1 MPSNYSSRSAR
12 LWKNYSQNLLPRTA
26 VKSAHPNLITH
37 YHEIGLRLFI
47 SDDHCV
53 QPIQWSYFWILH
65 LCHRWGL
72 LVFSWRCICSV
83 PSSPDQIANSVSW
96 TFRAR
101 CRTNTTVCSLRIF
114 VLLSD
119 DHSKYT
125 IIPCTGDTESVI
137 YYSSS
142 TDCTGSSVS
151 SSFATEGYNYT
162 CDGMW
167 LSVYGHEGLHFP
179 FNPRDLAIVYM
190 PLYTEQQL
198 MVTLSLSIIT
208 MEAP

>member
-1 MPSNYSSRSAR
+1 M
-12 LWKNYSQNLLPRTA
+12 
-26 VKSAHPNLITH
+26 
-37 YHEIGLRLFI
+37 
-47 SDDHCV
+47 
-53 QPIQWSYFWILH
+53 
-65 LCHRWGL
+65 
-72 LVFSWRCICSV
+72 
-83 PSSPDQIANSVSW
+83 
-96 TFRAR
+96 
-101 CRTNTTVCSLRIF
+101 
-114 VLLSD
+114 SD

-137 YYSSS
+137 LYDSS
-142 TDCTGSSVS
+142 TECTKGYNVSS
-151 SSFATEGYNYT
+151 SSFADEGYNYN